1 MDAMGVDS
9 LSGMVFGD
17 LRSEIPSSGSG
28 IFAVRGIGGIF
39 DAK

>member
-17 LRSEIPSSGSG
+17 LRDEIPSSESG
-28 IFAVRGIGGIF
+28 LFAVMGHRRHIRR
-39 DAK
+39 

>member
-17 LRSEIPSSGSG
+17 LRSATPSSGSG
-28 IFAVRGIGGIF
+28 IFAVMGIGGIF